1 VLLVDEGR
9 LVWKQEADD
18 QLRATITSSLYAL
31 RQQEAIREL
40 GLSPMQAQRLLKP
53 PDLRSTS
60 LEPARTE
67 ETARADLGR
76 IGVVLLFLAIAFY
89 CGFVLVGVV
98 EEKSSRVIEVLLSRL
113 RPTELLAGKILG
125 IGLVGLAQFALVM
138 ITGLVALSLSDNTLA
153 PTTAPSTLG
162 WIVFWFVLGYA
173 FYSVLYATV
182 GSLVSRQEDTQS
194 IQLPITAALFV
205 AYILAFVASESPDSA
220 AGLAGSL
227 FPPTAPMVM
236 IVRIAHGGI
245 PWWQIGA
252 SIALMMA
259 AIVGLVQLAGR
270 IYAGA
275 VLRIGRRV
283 RLNEAWR
290 GARA

>member
-1 VLLVDEGR
+1 
-9 LVWKQEADD
+9 
-18 QLRATITSSLYAL
+18 
-31 RQQEAIREL
+31 
-40 GLSPMQAQRLLKP
+40 
-53 PDLRSTS
+53 
-60 LEPARTE
+60 
-67 ETARADLGR
+67 
-76 IGVVLLFLAIAFY
+76 
-89 CGFVLVGVV
+89 
-98 EEKSSRVIEVLLSRL
+98 
-113 RPTELLAGKILG
+113 
-125 IGLVGLAQFALVM
+125 
-138 ITGLVALSLSDNTLA
+138 
-153 PTTAPSTLG
+153 
-162 WIVFWFVLGYA
+162 VFWFVLGYA